1 MSDRDGSRP
10 PSSRSREAA
19 GEEFLFHLYRGS
31 ELLQDNRVHDAK
43 AELEQALSL
52 QPSDPKGQDLLGIVY
67 FRLGLYPRAIAIYE
81 RLIQAHPNAIEPRIN
96 LALSYL
102 KTGQASQARAEL
114 EKVVEQNPGHS
125 RAWGYLGLAFQ
136 RLGDFDRASYAFAAG
151 GYDAMA
157 RRLLEMDPPSA
168 TASLRP
174 PAPMHDEVRKPADE
188 VVQEVDRAIADVTS
202 GSDVEATSGGA
213 TTLPGPDL
221 RLLEASAAVDMT
233 RSASPAEVGARSA
246 GVAPLEPVPLPVSL
260 GDAPR
265 STSFGEMGPSSRDL
279 RPSLGL
285 PPSDGGRFSGGI
297 WAVSEPGREPF
308 APAPPRVPL
317 VPPPPSAPIS
327 RAFFPEGPSSW
338 PRRPPAT
345 GPRRALDLAN
355 ELRLVAPR
363 DVHVSVHA
371 SGLVLVQST
380 HGFAARI
387 TAVRSLALDAGYGT
401 TGLKRH
407 SRGRESEEPLGGKDA
422 PITEITGK
430 GEVLLAPEAGH
441 RLVALQ
447 LDDEPLYLREE
458 VLVGLDLSV
467 TYENGRL
474 PTVDGEPPVMVQLRG
489 YGAVVASLPERAVVI
504 EALEAR
510 STSVRASAVVGWM
523 GRLVPRALLSTEAPG
538 GARGFIAFTGE
549 GMVIVD
555 GR

>member
-43 AELEQALSL
+43 AALEQALSL

-81 RLIQAHPNAIEPRIN
+81 RLIQAHPQAIEPRIN

-102 KTGQASQARAEL
+102 KTGQASQARSEL

-136 RLGDFDRASYAFAAG
+136 RLGDLDRASYAFAAG

-157 RRLLEMDPPSA
+157 RRLLEMGPSSASASRLPEPPV
-168 TASLRP
+168 
-174 PAPMHDEVRKPADE
+174 PARDDVRKATGE
-188 VVQEVDRAIADVTS
+188 AFQELDRAIAELAS
-202 GSDVEATSGGA
+202 GSDGEATIGA
-213 TTLPGPDL
+213 SPTLPDAEL
-221 RLLEASAAVDMT
+221 RTLETAVLDAT
-233 RSASPAEVGARSA
+233 EPGVRSASVTGAGPASTGPRSTSYA
-246 GVAPLEPVPLPVSL
+246 DA
-260 GDAPR
+260 APR
-265 STSFGEMGPSSRDL
+265 STSFGDAGPSSRDL

-285 PPSDGGRFSGGI
+285 PSGEGGRSGGM
-297 WAVSEPGREPF
+297 WSAFEPGRETL
-308 APAPPRVPL
+308 AAAPPRMHA

-327 RAFFPEGPSSW
+327 RALFPEGPASW
-338 PRRPPAT
+338 PRRPQAT
-345 GPRRALDLAN
+345 GPKRAQDLAN
-355 ELRLVAPR
+355 ELRIVTPR
-363 DVHVSVHA
+363 DAHASVHA
-371 SGLVLVQST
+371 SGLVMVQSA

-387 TAVRSLALDAGYGT
+387 AAVRSLALGAGYGT
-401 TGLKRH
+401 TALKRR
-407 SRGRESEEPLGGKDA
+407 SRGRESEEPLGGKEA
-422 PITEITGK
+422 PIIEISGK
-430 GEVLLAPEAGH
+430 GEVLLAPEAGQ

-447 LDDEPLYLREE
+447 LDDEPVYLREDA
-458 VLVGLDLSV
+458 LMGLDLSI
-467 TYENGRL
+467 TYENGRI
-474 PTVDGEPPVMVQLRG
+474 PSVDGEPTVMVQLRG
-489 YGAVVASLPERAVVI
+489 YGAVVAALPERAVVI
-504 EALEAR
+504 EAVESR
-510 STSVRASAVVGWM
+510 STSVRAAAVVGWM

-538 GARGFIAFTGE
+538 GARGFIAFAGE